1 MLGGAATEQPLPSGP
16 SGTGVFP
23 MLGRGRNDESDQ
35 SKEAASVLDVTS
47 SASLV
52 IRELVASS
60 NATGGAGLRIAPTDE
75 PEGAFALSVAPGP
88 QQDDQVVPIE
98 DGEVFLEPTAAQA
111 LDDKT
116 LDAEVDPEGA
126 VSFSVIDQQAS

>member
-1 MLGGAATEQPLPSGP
+1 M
-16 SGTGVFP
+16 
-23 MLGRGRNDESDQ
+23 
-35 SKEAASVLDVTS
+35 LDVTS

-52 IRELVASS
+52 IRELVASNNS
-60 NATGGAGLRIAPTDE
+60 TGGAGLRIAPADE
-75 PEGAFALSVAPGP
+75 PAGAFALSVATGP
-88 QQDDQVVPIE
+88 EQDDQVVPIE

-126 VSFSVIDQQAS
+126 VSFSVIDQPPS